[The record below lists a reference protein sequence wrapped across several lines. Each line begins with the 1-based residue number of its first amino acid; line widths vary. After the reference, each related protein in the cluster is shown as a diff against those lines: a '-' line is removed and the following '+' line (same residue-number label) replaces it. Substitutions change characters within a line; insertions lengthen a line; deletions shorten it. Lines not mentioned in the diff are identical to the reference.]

1 MALAKY
7 TPKDYYN
14 SKDKGYY
21 QFINLSDVI
30 SNFMVSYVG
39 DDKIIKNTKRT
50 EVAYH
55 AQRILQEL
63 SYDTIDNIKAIEVE
77 VPPSLSIPIPHDF
90 VNYVRITAVDST
102 GVERPLKPVD
112 ITSAPTPVLQ
122 DDKYNYLYDDKG
134 NLLVATESEAIKRF
148 KSNKSE
154 QNKLQDANEL
164 TYLEEGYNYN
174 IDFGKRYGIDP
185 QRATKNDLFVIDQRR
200 GVISFSS
207 GVKGKILIIKYV
219 SDGLN
224 IDGDSKIHKFAEE
237 AMYKS
242 IALAI
247 MSAKTNIPEY
257 QINRLKK
264 EKKAAMRTAKLRLAN
279 INIEDLTQVMR
290 GKSKQI
296 KH

>member
-14 SKDKGYY
+14 SKDQGYY
-21 QFINLSDVI
+21 QFITIADVI

-50 EVAYH
+50 EVAFH
-55 AQRILQEL
+55 AQRAMQEL
-63 SYDTIDNIKAIEVE
+63 SYDTIDNIKSIEVE

-90 VNYVRITAVDST
+90 VSYVRLTAVDEA
-102 GVERPLKPVD
+102 GLERPLKPAD
-112 ITSAPTPVLQ
+112 ATTAPTPILQ
-122 DDKYNYLYDDKG
+122 DDEYNYLYDNNG
-134 NLLVATESEAIKRF
+134 NLLIATESEAVKRF
-148 KSNKSE
+148 KSNSSAE
-154 QNKLQDANEL
+154 TKLQDASEL
-164 TYLEEGYNYN
+164 TYLEEGYGYN
-174 IDFGKRYGIDP
+174 VDYGKRYGIDP
-185 QRATKNDLFVIDQRR
+185 QKATKNDLFVIDQRR

-207 GVKGKILIIKYV
+207 GVSRKMLILKYV

-224 IDGDSKIHKFAEE
+224 IDGDSKVHKFAEE
-237 AMYKS
+237 AIYKY

-264 EKKAAMRTAKLRLAN
+264 EKKAATRVAKLRLAN
-279 INIEDLTQVMR
+279 LNIEDLTQVMR

>member
-1 MALAKY
+1 MALAQY
-7 TPKDYYN
+7 TPKDYYDGKN
-14 SKDKGYY
+14 KGYY
-21 QFINLSDVI
+21 QFVKMSDII

-39 DDKIIKNTKRT
+39 DDKIIKNTRRT

-55 AQRILQEL
+55 AQRTLQEL
-63 SYDTIDNIKAIEVE
+63 SYDTIDNVKAIEVE

-90 VNYVRITAVDST
+90 VSYVRLTAVDEA
-102 GVERPLKPVD
+102 GFERPLKPADV
-112 ITSAPTPVLQ
+112 TSAPTPVLQ
-122 DDKYNYLYDDKG
+122 DDKYNYLYDNNE
-134 NLLVATESEAIKRF
+134 NLLIATESEAIKRF
-148 KSNKSE
+148 KNNKSGK
-154 QNKLQDANEL
+154 NKLQDASEL
-164 TYLEEGYNYN
+164 TFLEEGYGYN
-174 IDFGKRYGIDP
+174 VDYGKRYGIDP
-185 QRATKNDLFVIDQRR
+185 QKATKNELFVIDQRR

-207 GVKGKILIIKYV
+207 GVKGKILILKYV

-224 IDGDSKIHKFAEE
+224 IDDDSKVHKFAEE

-247 MSAKTNIPEY
+247 MSAKANIPEY

-264 EKKAAMRTAKLRLAN
+264 EKKAAMRSAKLRLAN
-279 INIEDLTQVMR
+279 INMEDLTQVMR

>member
-1 MALAKY
+1 MALAQY
-7 TPKDYYN
+7 TPKDYYEGKN
-14 SKDKGYY
+14 KGYY
-21 QFINLSDVI
+21 QFVKMSDII

-55 AQRILQEL
+55 AQRTLQEL
-63 SYDTIDNIKAIEVE
+63 SYDTIDNVKAIEIE

-90 VNYVRITAVDST
+90 VSYVRLTAVDEA
-102 GVERPLKPVD
+102 GFERPLKPADV
-112 ITSAPTPVLQ
+112 TSAPTPVLQ
-122 DDKYNYLYDDKG
+122 DDKYNYLYDNNE
-134 NLLVATESEAIKRF
+134 NLLIATESEAIKRF
-148 KSNKSE
+148 KNNKSGE
-154 QNKLQDANEL
+154 NKLQDASEL
-164 TYLEEGYNYN
+164 TFLEEGYGYN
-174 IDFGKRYGIDP
+174 VDYGKRYGIDP
-185 QRATKNDLFVIDQRR
+185 QKATKNELFVIDQRR

-207 GVKGKILIIKYV
+207 GVKGKILILKYV

-224 IDGDSKIHKFAEE
+224 IDDDSKVHKFAEE

-247 MSAKTNIPEY
+247 MSAKANIPEY

-264 EKKAAMRTAKLRLAN
+264 EKKAAMRSAKLRLAN
-279 INIEDLTQVMR
+279 INMEDLTQVMR

>member
-14 SKDKGYY
+14 SKDQGYY
-21 QFINLSDVI
+21 QFITIADVI

-50 EVAYH
+50 EVAFH
-55 AQRILQEL
+55 AQRAMQEL
-63 SYDTIDNIKAIEVE
+63 SYDTIDNVKSIEVE

-90 VNYVRITAVDST
+90 VSYVRLTAVDQA
-102 GVERPLKPVD
+102 GLERPLKPAD
-112 ITSAPTPVLQ
+112 STTAPTPILQ
-122 DDKYNYLYDDKG
+122 DDEFNYLYDNNG
-134 NLLVATESEAIKRF
+134 NLLVATESEALKRF
-148 KSNKSE
+148 KSNDSGE
-154 QNKLQDANEL
+154 TKLQDASEL
-164 TYLEEGYNYN
+164 TYLEEGYGYN
-174 IDFGKRYGIDP
+174 VDYGKRYGIDP
-185 QRATKNDLFVIDQRR
+185 QRATKSDLFVIDQRR

-207 GVKGKILIIKYV
+207 GVSEKMLILKYV

-224 IDGDSKIHKFAEE
+224 IDGDSKVHKFAEE
-237 AMYKS
+237 AIYKY

-247 MSAKTNIPEY
+247 MSAKINIPEY

-264 EKKAAMRTAKLRLAN
+264 EKKAATRVAKLRLAN
-279 INIEDLTQVMR
+279 LNIEDLTQVMR

>member
-14 SKDKGYY
+14 GKNKGYY
-21 QFINLSDVI
+21 QFITLSDII

-39 DDKIIKNTKRT
+39 DDKIIKSTKRP

-55 AQRILQEL
+55 AQRTLQEL
-63 SYDTIDNIKAIEVE
+63 SYDIIDNIKAIEVE
-77 VPPSLSIPIPHDF
+77 APPSLSIPIPHDF
-90 VNYVRITAVDST
+90 VNYVRITAVDEA
-102 GVERPLKPVD
+102 GIERPLKPVD
-112 ITSAPTPVLQ
+112 ITSAPTPILQ
-122 DDKYNYLYDDKG
+122 DDKYNYLYDNNE
-134 NLLVATESEAIKRF
+134 NLLIATESEAIKRF
-148 KSNKSE
+148 KNNKSGE
-154 QNKLQDANEL
+154 NKLQDASEL
-164 TYLEEGYNYN
+164 TFLEEGYGYN
-174 IDFGKRYGIDP
+174 VDYGKRYGIDP

-224 IDGDSKIHKFAEE
+224 IDDDSKIHKFAEE

-279 INIEDLTQVMR
+279 INMEDLTQVMR

>member
-14 SKDKGYY
+14 SKDQGYY
-21 QFINLSDVI
+21 QFITIADVI

-50 EVAYH
+50 EVAFH
-55 AQRILQEL
+55 AQRAMQEL
-63 SYDTIDNIKAIEVE
+63 SYDTIDNVKSIEVE

-90 VNYVRITAVDST
+90 VSYVRLTAVDQA
-102 GVERPLKPVD
+102 GLERPLKPAD
-112 ITSAPTPVLQ
+112 STTAPTPILQ
-122 DDKYNYLYDDKG
+122 DDEFNYLYDNNG
-134 NLLVATESEAIKRF
+134 NLLVATESEALKRF
-148 KSNKSE
+148 KSNDSGE
-154 QNKLQDANEL
+154 TKLQDASEL
-164 TYLEEGYNYN
+164 TYLEEGYGYN
-174 IDFGKRYGIDP
+174 VDYGKRYGIDP
-185 QRATKNDLFVIDQRR
+185 QRATKSDLFVIDQRR

-207 GVKGKILIIKYV
+207 GVSEKMLILKYV

-224 IDGDSKIHKFAEE
+224 IDGDSKVHKFAEE
-237 AMYKS
+237 AIYKY

-264 EKKAAMRTAKLRLAN
+264 EKKAATRVAKLRLAN
-279 INIEDLTQVMR
+279 LNIEDLTQVMR

>member
-1 MALAKY
+1 MALAQY
-7 TPKDYYN
+7 TPKNYYEGEN
-14 SKDKGYY
+14 KGYY
-21 QFINLSDVI
+21 QFIKMSDII

-50 EVAYH
+50 EVSYH
-55 AQRILQEL
+55 AQRTLQEL
-63 SYDTIDNIKAIEVE
+63 SYDTIDNIKAIEIE

-90 VNYVRITAVDST
+90 VNYVRLTAVDEA
-102 GVERPLKPVD
+102 GFERPLKPADV
-112 ITSAPTPVLQ
+112 TSAPTPVLQ
-122 DDKYNYLYDDKG
+122 DDKYNYLYDNND
-134 NLLVATESEAIKRF
+134 NLLIATESEAIKRF
-148 KSNKSE
+148 KNNKSSE
-154 QNKLQDANEL
+154 NKLQDASEL
-164 TYLEEGYNYN
+164 TFLEEGYGYN
-174 IDFGKRYGIDP
+174 VDFGKRYGIDP
-185 QRATKNDLFVIDQRR
+185 QKATKNELFVIDQRR

-207 GVKGKILIIKYV
+207 GVKGKILILKYV

-224 IDGDSKIHKFAEE
+224 IDDDSKVHKFAEE

-247 MSAKTNIPEY
+247 MSAKANIPEY

-264 EKKAAMRTAKLRLAN
+264 EKKAAMRSAKLRLAN
-279 INIEDLTQVMR
+279 INMEDLTQVMR

>member
-1 MALAKY
+1 MALAQY
-7 TPKDYYN
+7 TPKDYYEGKN
-14 SKDKGYY
+14 KGYY
-21 QFINLSDVI
+21 QFVKMSDII

-39 DDKIIKNTKRT
+39 DDKIIKNTRRT

-55 AQRILQEL
+55 AQRTLQEL
-63 SYDTIDNIKAIEVE
+63 SYDTIDNVKAIEIE

-90 VNYVRITAVDST
+90 VSYVRLTAVDEA
-102 GVERPLKPVD
+102 GFERPLKPADV
-112 ITSAPTPVLQ
+112 TSAPTPILQ
-122 DDKYNYLYDDKG
+122 DDKYNYLYDNNE
-134 NLLVATESEAIKRF
+134 NLLIATESEAIKRF
-148 KSNKSE
+148 KNNKSGE
-154 QNKLQDANEL
+154 NKLQDASEL
-164 TYLEEGYNYN
+164 TFLEEGYGYN
-174 IDFGKRYGIDP
+174 VDYGKRYGIDP
-185 QRATKNDLFVIDQRR
+185 QKATKNELFVIDQRR

-207 GVKGKILIIKYV
+207 GVKGKILILKYV

-224 IDGDSKIHKFAEE
+224 IDDDSKVHKFAEE

-247 MSAKTNIPEY
+247 MSAKANIPEY

-264 EKKAAMRTAKLRLAN
+264 EKKAAMRSAKLRLAN
-279 INIEDLTQVMR
+279 INMEDLTQVMR

>member
-1 MALAKY
+1 MALAQY
-7 TPKDYYN
+7 TPKDYYDGKN
-14 SKDKGYY
+14 KGYY
-21 QFINLSDVI
+21 QFVKMSDII

-39 DDKIIKNTKRT
+39 DDKIIKNTRRT

-55 AQRILQEL
+55 AQRTLQEL
-63 SYDTIDNIKAIEVE
+63 SYDTIDNVKAIEVE

-90 VNYVRITAVDST
+90 VSYVRLTAVDEA
-102 GVERPLKPVD
+102 GFERPLKPADV
-112 ITSAPTPVLQ
+112 TSAPTPVLQ
-122 DDKYNYLYDDKG
+122 DDKYNYLYDNNE
-134 NLLVATESEAIKRF
+134 NLLIATESEAIKRF
-148 KSNKSE
+148 KNNKSGE
-154 QNKLQDANEL
+154 NKLQDASEL
-164 TYLEEGYNYN
+164 TFLEEGYGYN
-174 IDFGKRYGIDP
+174 VDYGKRYGIDP
-185 QRATKNDLFVIDQRR
+185 QKATKNELFVIDQRR

-207 GVKGKILIIKYV
+207 GVKGKILILKYV

-224 IDGDSKIHKFAEE
+224 IDDDSKVHKFAEE

-247 MSAKTNIPEY
+247 MSAKANIPEY

-264 EKKAAMRTAKLRLAN
+264 EKKAAMRSAKLRLAN
-279 INIEDLTQVMR
+279 INMEDLTQVMR

>member
-1 MALAKY
+1 M
-7 TPKDYYN
+7 
-14 SKDKGYY
+14 
-21 QFINLSDVI
+21 
-30 SNFMVSYVG
+30 
-39 DDKIIKNTKRT
+39 
-50 EVAYH
+50 
-55 AQRILQEL
+55 
-63 SYDTIDNIKAIEVE
+63 
-77 VPPSLSIPIPHDF
+77 
-90 VNYVRITAVDST
+90 
-102 GVERPLKPVD
+102 
-112 ITSAPTPVLQ
+112 
-122 DDKYNYLYDDKG
+122 
-134 NLLVATESEAIKRF
+134 
-148 KSNKSE
+148 
-154 QNKLQDANEL
+154 
-164 TYLEEGYNYN
+164 
-174 IDFGKRYGIDP
+174 
-185 QRATKNDLFVIDQRR
+185 
-200 GVISFSS
+200 
-207 GVKGKILIIKYV
+207 

>member
-1 MALAKY
+1 MALAQY
-7 TPKDYYN
+7 TPKNYYDGKN
-14 SKDKGYY
+14 KGYY
-21 QFINLSDVI
+21 QFVKMSDII

-39 DDKIIKNTKRT
+39 DDKIIKNTRRT

-55 AQRILQEL
+55 AQRTLQEL
-63 SYDTIDNIKAIEVE
+63 SYDTIDNVKAIEIE

-90 VNYVRITAVDST
+90 VSYVRLTAVDEA
-102 GVERPLKPVD
+102 GFERPLKPADV
-112 ITSAPTPVLQ
+112 TSAPTPILQ
-122 DDKYNYLYDDKG
+122 DDKYNYLYDNNE
-134 NLLVATESEAIKRF
+134 NLLIATESEAIKRF
-148 KSNKSE
+148 KNNKSGE
-154 QNKLQDANEL
+154 NKLQDASEL
-164 TYLEEGYNYN
+164 TFLEEGYGYN
-174 IDFGKRYGIDP
+174 VDYGKRYGIDP
-185 QRATKNDLFVIDQRR
+185 QKATKNELFVIDQRR

-207 GVKGKILIIKYV
+207 GVKGKILILKYV

-224 IDGDSKIHKFAEE
+224 IDDDSKVHKFAEE

-247 MSAKTNIPEY
+247 MSAKANLPEY

-264 EKKAAMRTAKLRLAN
+264 EKKAAMRSAKLRLAN
-279 INIEDLTQVMR
+279 INMEDLTQVMR

>member
-1 MALAKY
+1 MALSKY
-7 TPKDYYN
+7 TPKDYYEGSN
-14 SKDKGYY
+14 KGYY
-21 QFINLSDVI
+21 QFVTIADII

-39 DDKIIKNTKRT
+39 DDKIIKSAKRN
-50 EVAYH
+50 EVGYH
-55 AQRILQEL
+55 AQRALQEL
-63 SYDTIDNIKAIEVE
+63 SYDTIDNVKSIEIE

-90 VNYVRITAVDST
+90 VSYVRLTAVDQA
-102 GVERPLKPVD
+102 GIEKPLKPAD
-112 ITSAPTPVLQ
+112 TTSAPTPILQ
-122 DDKYNYLYDDKG
+122 DDKYNYLYDNNN

-148 KSNKSE
+148 KTNDSNE
-154 QNKLQDANEL
+154 TKLQDTSEIN
-164 TYLEEGYNYN
+164 YLEEGYGYN
-174 IDFGKRYGIDP
+174 VDYGKRYGIDP
-185 QRATKNDLFVIDQRR
+185 QRATRNDLFVIDQRR

-207 GVKGKILIIKYV
+207 GVKGNILILKYV

-224 IDGDSKIHKFAEE
+224 IDDDYKLHKYAEE
-237 AMYKS
+237 AMYKC

-247 MSAKTNIPEY
+247 MSAKSNIPEY

-264 EKKAAMRTAKLRLAN
+264 EKKASLRNAKLRLAN

>member
-14 SKDKGYY
+14 SKDQGYY

-90 VNYVRITAVDST
+90 VNYVRITAVDDA
-102 GVERPLKPVD
+102 GIERPLKPVD

-148 KSNKSE
+148 KNNKSE
-154 QNKLQDANEL
+154 QTKLQDASDL
-164 TYLEEGYNYN
+164 TYLEEGYGYN
-174 IDFGKRYGIDP
+174 VDYGKRYGIDP

-224 IDGDSKIHKFAEE
+224 IDDDSKIHKFAEE
-237 AMYKS
+237 AMYKY
-242 IALAI
+242 IAHAILATR
-247 MSAKTNIPEY
+247 ANTPEY
-257 QINRLKK
+257 MIARFKR
-264 EKKAAMRTAKLRLAN
+264 EAATAKRNAKLRLSN
-279 INIEDLTQVMR
+279 IKLEELTQVMR

>member
-1 MALAKY
+1 MALAQY
-7 TPKDYYN
+7 TPKDYYEGKN
-14 SKDKGYY
+14 KGYY
-21 QFINLSDVI
+21 QFVKMSDII

-55 AQRILQEL
+55 AQRTLQEL
-63 SYDTIDNIKAIEVE
+63 SYDTIDNVKAIEIE

-90 VNYVRITAVDST
+90 VSYVRLTAVDEA
-102 GVERPLKPVD
+102 GFERPLNPADV
-112 ITSAPTPVLQ
+112 TSAPTPILQ
-122 DDKYNYLYDDKG
+122 DDQYNYLYDNND
-134 NLLVATESEAIKRF
+134 NLLIATESEAIKRF
-148 KSNKSE
+148 KNNKSGE
-154 QNKLQDANEL
+154 NKLQDASEL
-164 TYLEEGYNYN
+164 TFLEEGYGYN
-174 IDFGKRYGIDP
+174 VDYGKRYGIDP
-185 QRATKNDLFVIDQRR
+185 QKATKNELFVIDQRR

-207 GVKGKILIIKYV
+207 GVKGKILILKYV

-224 IDGDSKIHKFAEE
+224 IDDDSKVHKFAEE

-247 MSAKTNIPEY
+247 MSAKANIPEY

-264 EKKAAMRTAKLRLAN
+264 EKKAAMRSAKLRLAN
-279 INIEDLTQVMR
+279 INMEDLTQVMR

>member
-1 MALAKY
+1 MALAQY
-7 TPKDYYN
+7 TPKNYYDGKN
-14 SKDKGYY
+14 KGYY
-21 QFINLSDVI
+21 QFVKMSDII

-39 DDKIIKNTKRT
+39 DDKIIKNTRRT

-55 AQRILQEL
+55 AQRTLQEL
-63 SYDTIDNIKAIEVE
+63 SYDTIDNVKAIEIE

-90 VNYVRITAVDST
+90 VSYVRLTAVDEA
-102 GVERPLKPVD
+102 GFERPLKPADV
-112 ITSAPTPVLQ
+112 TSAPTPILQ
-122 DDKYNYLYDDKG
+122 DDKYNYLYDNNE
-134 NLLVATESEAIKRF
+134 NLLIATESEAIKRF
-148 KSNKSE
+148 KNNKSGE
-154 QNKLQDANEL
+154 NKLQDASEL
-164 TYLEEGYNYN
+164 TFLEEGYGYN
-174 IDFGKRYGIDP
+174 VDYGKRYGIDP
-185 QRATKNDLFVIDQRR
+185 QKATKNELFVIDQRR

-207 GVKGKILIIKYV
+207 GVKGKILILKYV

-224 IDGDSKIHKFAEE
+224 IDDDSKVHKFAEE

-247 MSAKTNIPEY
+247 MSAKANIPEY

-264 EKKAAMRTAKLRLAN
+264 EKKAAMRSAKLRLAN
-279 INIEDLTQVMR
+279 INMEDLTQVMR

>member
-1 MALAKY
+1 MALAQY
-7 TPKDYYN
+7 TPRDYYDGKN
-14 SKDKGYY
+14 KGYY
-21 QFINLSDVI
+21 QFVKMSDII

-39 DDKIIKNTKRT
+39 DDKIIKNTRRT

-55 AQRILQEL
+55 AQRTLQEL
-63 SYDTIDNIKAIEVE
+63 SYDTIDNVKAIEVE

-90 VNYVRITAVDST
+90 VSYVRLTAVDEA
-102 GVERPLKPVD
+102 GFERPLKPADV
-112 ITSAPTPVLQ
+112 TSAPTPVLQ
-122 DDKYNYLYDDKG
+122 DDKYNYLYDNNE
-134 NLLVATESEAIKRF
+134 NLLIATESEAIKRF
-148 KSNKSE
+148 KNNKSGE
-154 QNKLQDANEL
+154 NKLQDASEL
-164 TYLEEGYNYN
+164 TFLEEGYGYN
-174 IDFGKRYGIDP
+174 VDYGKRYGIDP
-185 QRATKNDLFVIDQRR
+185 QKATKNELFVIDQRR

-207 GVKGKILIIKYV
+207 GVKGKILILKYV

-224 IDGDSKIHKFAEE
+224 IDDDSKVHKFAEE

-247 MSAKTNIPEY
+247 MSAKANIPEY

-264 EKKAAMRTAKLRLAN
+264 EKKAAMRSAKLRLAN
-279 INIEDLTQVMR
+279 INMEDLTQVMR

>member
-1 MALAKY
+1 MALAQY
-7 TPKDYYN
+7 TPKDYYDGKN
-14 SKDKGYY
+14 KGYY
-21 QFINLSDVI
+21 QFVKMSDII

-39 DDKIIKNTKRT
+39 DDKIIKNTRRT

-55 AQRILQEL
+55 AQRTLQEL
-63 SYDTIDNIKAIEVE
+63 SYDTIDNVKAIEVE

-90 VNYVRITAVDST
+90 VSYVRLTAVDEA
-102 GVERPLKPVD
+102 GFERPLKPADV
-112 ITSAPTPVLQ
+112 TSAPTPVLQ
-122 DDKYNYLYDDKG
+122 DDKYNYLYDNKE
-134 NLLVATESEAIKRF
+134 NLLIATESEAIKRF
-148 KSNKSE
+148 KNNKSGE
-154 QNKLQDANEL
+154 NKLQDASEL
-164 TYLEEGYNYN
+164 TFLEEGYGYN
-174 IDFGKRYGIDP
+174 VDYGKRYGIDP
-185 QRATKNDLFVIDQRR
+185 QKATKNELFVIDQRR

-207 GVKGKILIIKYV
+207 GVKGKILILKYV

-224 IDGDSKIHKFAEE
+224 IDDDSKVHKFAEE

-247 MSAKTNIPEY
+247 MSAKANIPEY

-264 EKKAAMRTAKLRLAN
+264 EKKAAMRSAKLRLAN
-279 INIEDLTQVMR
+279 INMEDLTQVMR

>member
-14 SKDKGYY
+14 SKDQGYY
-21 QFINLSDVI
+21 QFITVADVI

-50 EVAYH
+50 EVAFH
-55 AQRILQEL
+55 AQRAMQEL
-63 SYDTIDNIKAIEVE
+63 SYDTIDNVKSIEVE

-90 VNYVRITAVDST
+90 VSYVRLTCVDEA
-102 GVERPLKPVD
+102 GLERPLKPAD
-112 ITSAPTPVLQ
+112 ATTAPTPILQ
-122 DDKYNYLYDDKG
+122 DDEYNYLYDNNG
-134 NLLVATESEAIKRF
+134 NLLVATESEAVKRF
-148 KSNKSE
+148 KSNSSGE
-154 QNKLQDANEL
+154 TKLQDASEL
-164 TYLEEGYNYN
+164 TYLEEGYGYN
-174 IDFGKRYGIDP
+174 VDYGKRYGIDP
-185 QRATKNDLFVIDQRR
+185 QRATKSDLFVIDQRR

-207 GVKGKILIIKYV
+207 GVSGKMLILKYV

-224 IDGDSKIHKFAEE
+224 IDGDSKVHKFAEE
-237 AMYKS
+237 AIYKY

-264 EKKAAMRTAKLRLAN
+264 EKKAATRVAKLRLAN
-279 INIEDLTQVMR
+279 LNIEDLTQVMR